1 MQKNAKRTILY
12 IFGMQ
17 KNPIL
22 FATESERHIVWVRK
36 MNNKII
42 FNSMMPEEQYGKCK
56 KEDVRLSDSMLTEQ
70 APQSLQ
76 TLQSLQNVQNMQ
88 SASLILTPLDQW
100 HDNYEVMEMFHIS
113 QRTLQT
119 LRSNGKLPF
128 AKMGGRCYYK
138 ESDLQKLLE
147 DSYRDSRMKPIP
159 ESCKKQPQNSC
170 YKNGDI
176 EKGGTPCL

>member
-1 MQKNAKRTILY
+1 MQKNAKRAILY

-22 FATESERHIVWVRK
+22 FATESERHIVWVRNMQK
-36 MNNKII
+36 KSI

-56 KEDVRLSDSMLTEQ
+56 KENVRPSGPMLTEQ
-70 APQSLQ
+70 TPQSLQ
-76 TLQSLQNVQNMQ
+76 TLQGLQNMQ
-88 SASLILTPLDQW
+88 SVSPILTPLDQW

-159 ESCKKQPQNSC
+159 ESCKKQPQNSS
-170 YKNGDI
+170 YENGDV